1 MMNAPVT
8 TTLAQEANAAILRSK
23 YHREQANL
31 FVARREREIQEQ
43 NCEFFL
49 RQINAIK
56 REAYGLGIDLNPPR
70 KEL

>member
-1 MMNAPVT
+1 MNAPT
-8 TTLAQEANAAILRSK
+8 PSLNRDAEAAILRSK

-31 FVARREREIQEQ
+31 IVARREREIQEQ

-56 REAYGLGIDLNPPR
+56 QEAYERGLPLNPTA
-70 KEL
+70 